1 MGAAALSKLTQEK
14 RAEFLARLADGE
26 SVTAGAR
33 FIGLTRQA
41 LYQTRGHDAEFAAA
55 WDDAIEQG
63 TDILE
68 DEAIKRARNSS
79 DTLLI
84 FMLKARRPDKFKDRS
99 TVEHSGEI
107 LTKEARDAAHSAA
120 LNADR

>member
-1 MGAAALSKLTQEK
+1 MTPEK
-14 RAEFLARLADGE
+14 RAEFLSRLADGE

-33 FIGLTRQA
+33 LVGVSRQA
-41 LYQTRGHDAEFAAA
+41 LYFLRDHDADFSAD
-55 WDDAIEQG
+55 WQDAIEQG

-68 DEAIKRARNSS
+68 DEAVKRAKSGS

-99 TVEHSGEI
+99 SVEHSGEI
-107 LTKEARDAAHSAA
+107 ISKEAKDASISAA